1 MKNKIKSKNNKIFK
15 PIYRYN
21 YKKTLFFFIAC
32 IISFHLSAQHYYKL
46 SIKQPI
52 ELKADAGPDKI
63 INIGENVQIGGI
75 STATGGTPDY
85 SYQWEPSNV
94 LNNSNIPNPIA
105 SPQKST
111 KFIVTVYDKKN
122 CSSSDTINVE
132 VTIHTGLDDV
142 TSLKNNLFVI
152 KEYNNGNLNLIF
164 KNNLNSPFTVSFYN
178 LTGKLIYSEKIDN
191 TKNNEVFFN
200 IPGLTC
206 GLYLIR
212 LHSNSINTTTKLFI
226 K

>member
-1 MKNKIKSKNNKIFK
+1 MENKIKSKNNKIFK

-46 SIKQPI
+46 SLKQPA

-63 INIGENVQIGGI
+63 INIGESIQIGGI

-85 SYQWEPSNV
+85 SYQWEPSDE
-94 LNNSNIPNPIA
+94 LNNSNIPNPVA

-122 CSSSDTINVE
+122 CSSSDTINIE
-132 VTIHTGLDDV
+132 VITGINNAI
-142 TSLKNNLFVI
+142 SLKNHLFVI
-152 KEYNNGNLNLIF
+152 KEYNNGNLSLIL
-164 KNNLNSPFTVSFYN
+164 KNNLNSPFIVSFYN
-178 LTGKLIYSEKIDN
+178 LTGKLIYREKIYN
-191 TKNNEVFFN
+191 IKNDEVFFH
-200 IPGLTC
+200 ITGLTS

-212 LHSNSINTTTKLFI
+212 LHSNSINKTTKLFI